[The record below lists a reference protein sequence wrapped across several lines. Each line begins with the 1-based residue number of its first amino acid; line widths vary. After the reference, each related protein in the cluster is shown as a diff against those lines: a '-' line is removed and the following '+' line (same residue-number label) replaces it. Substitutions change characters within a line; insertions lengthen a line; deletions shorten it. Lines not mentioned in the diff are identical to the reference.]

1 MKRMKKGL
9 LMIMSLAV
17 LTGVLVGCGGQ
28 GAQGDGQNADNSGK
42 KWIIATDTVF
52 RPFEYKDENGNL
64 VGIDVDILAAIAED
78 QGFDYELRSMGWDAS
93 IAACQ
98 SGQADAMIAGAS
110 ITDERKNSGWTFS
123 DAYYTGPQC
132 MVVAKDSSISS
143 FEDMKGKKV
152 AVKTGTMGATYAE
165 SIKDKYG
172 FTTTYF
178 EDSPTMYQAVTGGQ
192 MDACFEDKPVMIDSI
207 KQGLELKIVE
217 GTDNEGSDYGFA
229 IFSDNSKELLDMF
242 NAGLKNIK
250 ENGKYDEI
258 INKYLG

>member
-17 LTGVLVGCGGQ
+17 LTGVLAGCGGQ

-178 EDSPTMYQAVTGGQ
+178 EDSRR
-192 MDACFEDKPVMIDSI
+192 CIR
-207 KQGLELKIVE
+207 L
-217 GTDNEGSDYGFA
+217 
-229 IFSDNSKELLDMF
+229 
-242 NAGLKNIK
+242 
-250 ENGKYDEI
+250 
-258 INKYLG
+258 

>member
-1 MKRMKKGL
+1 
-9 LMIMSLAV
+9 
-17 LTGVLVGCGGQ
+17 
-28 GAQGDGQNADNSGK
+28 
-42 KWIIATDTVF
+42 
-52 RPFEYKDENGNL
+52 
-64 VGIDVDILAAIAED
+64 
-78 QGFDYELRSMGWDAS
+78 
-93 IAACQ
+93 
-98 SGQADAMIAGAS
+98 
-110 ITDERKNSGWTFS
+110 
-123 DAYYTGPQC
+123 
-132 MVVAKDSSISS
+132 
-143 FEDMKGKKV
+143 MKGKKV

>member
-17 LTGVLVGCGGQ
+17 LTGVLAGCGGQ
-28 GAQGDGQNADNSGK
+28 DAQGDGQNADNSGK

-52 RPFEYKDENGNL
+52 RPFEYKDENGNM

-110 ITDERKNSGWTFS
+110 ITEERKNSGWTFS

-132 MVVAKDSSISS
+132 MVVASMLTMMGEKSSLSTMIFCLSRISKFPFLSLPSIIQCIPFPVAAISISS
-143 FEDMKGKKV
+143 FRFCC
-152 AVKTGTMGATYAE
+152 AI
-165 SIKDKYG
+165 S
-172 FTTTYF
+172 
-178 EDSPTMYQAVTGGQ
+178 GG
-192 MDACFEDKPVMIDSI
+192 
-207 KQGLELKIVE
+207 
-217 GTDNEGSDYGFA
+217 
-229 IFSDNSKELLDMF
+229 
-242 NAGLKNIK
+242 
-250 ENGKYDEI
+250 
-258 INKYLG
+258 